1 MAHEIRTPLTSIKLF
16 LETVHGEIEIS
27 PEYEED
33 LTIAMGQIKRIEEAI
48 NRFLDFTKPQELIL
62 SEIDVVQLI
71 EDVVFMIRPMANKQE
86 CLLEIEIDS
95 DLPKIDGDKKFL
107 EEAMVNLFVN
117 SLEAMPNNGKIF
129 VTAAMD
135 HFDHNGQIIPSIRID
150 IKDTGPGISDDHIG
164 LIFEP
169 FFTTKSSGT
178 GLGLP
183 LVINTIKRHG
193 GDMRVKSYEGH
204 GAIFSLFLP
213 IKT

>member
-1 MAHEIRTPLTSIKLF
+1 
-16 LETVHGEIEIS
+16 
-27 PEYEED
+27 
-33 LTIAMGQIKRIEEAI
+33 MGQIKRIEEAI

-117 SLEAMPNNGKIF
+117 SLEAMPNNGRIF
-129 VTAAMD
+129 VAAARD